1 VEKPVERKRKEIIED
16 ELVMLLTKVRTNNR
30 WQELFT
36 LGTVYFCL
44 SYHSDASHKFPAI
57 RNED

>member
-1 VEKPVERKRKEIIED
+1 VEKRVERRKEIIED

-36 LGTVYFCL
+36 LGTVYFRL
-44 SYHSDASHKFPAI
+44 SYHSDASHKFSAI